1 MSRTST
7 RERSPERRMTFLE
20 HADELRRRLLVSVIA
35 ALVAAGVCYG
45 FYEWILNLLL
55 APLAP
60 VQERLGG
67 EQHLFA
73 TSLFEGFLVR
83 MKVALLAG
91 VIASLP
97 VHAYNGI
104 RFVFPALQ
112 RKERR
117 VIAGALWASM
127 VLVCAGFLYGYYEVV
142 PLSVEFLTGPGF
154 VPERVGFV
162 LSYDRN
168 VFYLLQLLLVFAL
181 MFQMPV
187 VLLLLLRAGVV
198 TRRALL
204 RVSRFAIVGIF
215 GVAALVTPP
224 DIVSQISLALPMV
237 AMFFLTILIARIFRL
252 GED

>member
-1 MSRTST
+1 MSPRATQP
-7 RERSPERRMTFLE
+7 RSPERHMTFLE
-20 HADELRRRLLVSVIA
+20 HAEELRRRLMVSLVA

-45 FYEWILNLLL
+45 FYEWILDLLL
-55 APLAP
+55 APLAAI
-60 VQERLGG
+60 QERLGG

-97 VHAYNGI
+97 VHGYNVM

-112 RKERR
+112 RKQRR

-127 VLVCAGFLYGYYEVV
+127 VLVCAGFLYGFYEVV

-154 VPERVGFV
+154 VPKRVGLL

-204 RVSRFAIVGIF
+204 RVSRYAIVGIF
-215 GVAALVTPP
+215 AVAALITPP
-224 DIVSQISLALPMV
+224 DVVTQIGLAVPMV

-252 GED
+252 GEE